1 MRKIKIARL
10 LDTLR
15 PRNMWDG
22 VKKEQTNKETNK
34 NIAQFFLRSLY
45 YRQNMSLDGRL
56 PVMHIG
62 PLFFVLNIKP
72 SKREPTTNTDYF
84 LQGYHRIL
92 RNLRFDF

>member
-34 NIAQFFLRSLY
+34 YS
-45 YRQNMSLDGRL
+45 S
-56 PVMHIG
+56 
-62 PLFFVLNIKP
+62 VLLKKLI
-72 SKREPTTNTDYF
+72 
-84 LQGYHRIL
+84 LQAKHVA
-92 RNLRFDF
+92 